1 MLVYQKIYYVKWQ
14 VQLAYSII
22 YIEINVHCTHTDVQC
37 IQCTHT
43 IEKTDFS
50 NLNLV
55 KERGNPLLD
64 FPDCEIENVQN
75 GNVKTASQ
83 GALNLKCQKEH

>member
-1 MLVYQKIYYVKWQ
+1 MYTVHILM
-14 VQLAYSII
+14 YS
-22 YIEINVHCTHTDVQC
+22 V
-37 IQCTHT
+37 QCTHT

>member
-22 YIEINVHCTHTDVQC
+22 YIEINVE
-37 IQCTHT
+37 CTHT

-83 GALNLKCQKEH
+83 GALNLKCQNEH